1 MLPRYQTIEPNKKAH
16 KVATAR
22 RGGSRVQKSLQ
33 ALEETHKHK
42 EICLKKMTIRQCQHH
57 RNLQTT
63 ASYLDGSTVIEM
75 AWTDFNP
82 QA

>member
-1 MLPRYQTIEPNKKAH
+1 MRPRYQTIEPNKKAH

-42 EICLKKMTIRQCQHH
+42 EICLKK
-57 RNLQTT
+57 
-63 ASYLDGSTVIEM
+63 
-75 AWTDFNP
+75 
-82 QA
+82 